1 MEYVA
6 SRKEAIETGQTRYLG
21 LPCKFG
27 HGNLRHTK
35 THDCVECRRIRK
47 RAYKK
52 SKASGKPRGRPKSA
66 GPKVS
71 FKDLP
76 PEKKLELYARE
87 REYWARHPEKRK
99 AKRAKSRAKL
109 HQRVPKWL
117 TDKDWDAINSIYK
130 QAADL
135 EKDTGKRWE
144 VDHIIPLNGKNVSGL
159 HVPDN
164 LRVVPREANRAKSN
178 IFHNL

>member
-1 MEYVA
+1 MDYKN
-6 SRKEAIETGQTRYLG
+6 SRKEALEAGQTRYLG

-27 HGNLRHTK
+27 HGSLRYTY
-35 THDCVECRRIRK
+35 THECVECRRAKK
-47 RAYKK
+47 RAHRKK
-52 SKASGKPRGRPKSA
+52 KASGKPRGRPKTA
-66 GPKVS
+66 GLKVP
-71 FKDLP
+71 FRDLP

-87 REYWARHPEKRK
+87 REYWARNPEKRK

-109 HQRVPKWL
+109 AQRIPQWL
-117 TDKDWDAINSIYK
+117 TPDDWDRINAIYK

-135 EKDTGKRWE
+135 EKQTPLRWE

-164 LRVVPREANRAKSN
+164 LRVIPREDNRRKSN
-178 IFHNL
+178 RF